1 MSIITKNMFCETGDM
16 EKISLKNY
24 SITVSPVE
32 QYSRE
37 FISHRGAV
45 KLAEDEHEVR
55 IAISDGSNAELRNY
69 LEGFHIPKK
78 VSFYIISKAELA
90 SYIGE
95 TTVIDPV
102 QKKNESSQERA
113 IALDAITEGAPVVNI
128 INAICIEAIRLD
140 SSDIHIE
147 AHADSVYIRYRIDGI
162 LRIVK
167 KIDKSVFLTISNRI
181 KIMANLNP
189 LEQRLPQDG
198 RMSVTIG
205 DTTID
210 LRVSIIPIT
219 NGESIVLR
227 IFNKSTRLMTL
238 DELGFYPDN
247 LNRIRKAARE
257 PYGLILLTGPT
268 GSGKTTT
275 LHGLIIGLPVQEL
288 KIIAIEDPVEQIIP
302 GVSQVQI
309 NDEIN
314 LSFDGML
321 RRVLRQDPNVIMV
334 GEIRDNPTAELA
346 LRSALTGHLILSTLH
361 TNDSVSVIAR
371 LENMGL
377 EPYLIAA
384 VLKCSVAQRLVRKCC
399 PVCGKKTSLD
409 KKTKAL
415 FTRYRIAAESM
426 VRAEGCASC
435 DFTGYKG
442 RTIIGE
448 VFTVDTVI
456 EEMIIGRKSSPDI
469 RKYAE
474 TKGMI
479 PMARDGLQKAA
490 DGITTVSEVER
501 EAVL

>member
-1 MSIITKNMFCETGDM
+1 M
-16 EKISLKNY
+16 EKINLKNY
-24 SITVSPVE
+24 PFDLSNME

-37 FISHRGAV
+37 FISHRGAI
-45 KLAEDEHEVR
+45 KLAENDHEVR
-55 IAISDGSNAELRNY
+55 VAISDQNNSELRNH
-69 LEGFHIPKK
+69 LEEFHIPKK
-78 VSFYIISKAELA
+78 VLFYAISKAELA

-95 TTVIDPV
+95 TTVIEPV
-102 QKKNESSQERA
+102 HRQKGSVQGQA

-128 INAICIEAIRLD
+128 INAICIEAIRLE

-198 RMSVTIG
+198 RMSVTIE

-227 IFNKSTRLMTL
+227 IFSKSTRLLSL
-238 DELGFYPDN
+238 DELGFYHDN
-247 LNRIRKAARE
+247 LARIKKAARE

-275 LHGLIIGLPVQEL
+275 LHGLIAGLPVQEL
-288 KIIAIEDPVEQIIP
+288 KIITIEDPVEQIIP

-361 TNDSVSVIAR
+361 TNDSFSVITR

-384 VLKCSVAQRLVRKCC
+384 VLKCSVAQRLVRKRC
-399 PVCGKKTSLD
+399 PRCGKKTRAD

-415 FTRYRIAAESM
+415 FTKYHITADSLFRT
-426 VRAEGCASC
+426 EGCAAC

-442 RTIIGE
+442 RTIISE
-448 VFTVDTVI
+448 VFTVDSAI
-456 EEMIIGRKSSPDI
+456 EEMIIERKGSSEI
-469 RKYAE
+469 LRYAAK
-474 TKGMI
+474 KGMI
-479 PMARDGLQKAA
+479 SMAQDGLQKVA
-490 DGITTVSEVER
+490 DGITTLSEVER

>member
-1 MSIITKNMFCETGDM
+1 M
-16 EKISLKNY
+16 EKISLKDY
-24 SITVSPVE
+24 PVDALKTG

-37 FISHRGAV
+37 FISHRGV
-45 KLAEDEHEVR
+45 IKLSETEHEVR
-55 IAISDGSNAELRNY
+55 IAISDQNNPELRNY
-69 LEGFHIPKK
+69 LESFHIPKK
-78 VSFYIISKAELA
+78 VYFYAISKAELA
-90 SYIGE
+90 SYVGE
-95 TTVIDPV
+95 TTVINPAGQTKGLAQD
-102 QKKNESSQERA
+102 RA

-128 INAICIEAIRLD
+128 INAICIEAIRLE

-162 LRIVK
+162 LRVVK
-167 KIDKSVFLTISNRI
+167 KIDKSVFLTISNRV

-198 RMSVTIG
+198 RMSVTIE
-205 DTTID
+205 DATID

-227 IFNKSTRLMTL
+227 IFNKSTRLLSL

-247 LNRIRKAARE
+247 LDQIKKVAKE

-275 LHGLIIGLPVQEL
+275 LHGLIAGLPVQEL
-288 KIIAIEDPVEQIIP
+288 KIITIEDPVEQIIP

-361 TNDSVSVIAR
+361 TNDSFSVITR
-371 LENMGL
+371 LENMGI

-399 PVCGKKTSLD
+399 PYCGGKTSAD

-415 FTRYRIAAESM
+415 FSKYQIAADSM
-426 VRAEGCASC
+426 IRAEGCAAC

-442 RTIIGE
+442 RTIISE
-448 VFTVDTVI
+448 VFVVDSVI
-456 EEMIIGRKSSPDI
+456 EEMIIEKKSS
-469 RKYAE
+469 AE
-474 TKGMI
+474 ILRHAVKKGMI
-479 PMARDGLQKAA
+479 SMARDGLQKVA
-490 DGITTVSEVER
+490 DGVTSLSEVER
-501 EAVL
+501 EVAL

>member
-1 MSIITKNMFCETGDM
+1 M
-16 EKISLKNY
+16 EKISLKNHP
-24 SITVSPVE
+24 IDSPSLV

-37 FISHRGAV
+37 FISHRGAI
-45 KLAEDEHEVR
+45 KLSETDHEVR
-55 IAISDGSNAELRNY
+55 VAISDSGNLELQNY

-78 VSFYIISKAELA
+78 VVFYAISKAELA
-90 SYIGE
+90 SYVGE
-95 TTVIDPV
+95 TTVIEPV
-102 QKKNESSQERA
+102 QQKKDLGRDHA

-128 INAICIEAIRLD
+128 INAICIEAIRLE

-147 AHADSVYIRYRIDGI
+147 AHADSVYIRYRIDGV

-198 RMSVTIG
+198 RMSVTIE
-205 DTTID
+205 DTAID

-227 IFNKSTRLMTL
+227 IFTKSARLLSL

-247 LNRIRKAARE
+247 LSRIKRVARE

-275 LHGLIIGLPVQEL
+275 LHGLIAGFPVQEL
-288 KIIAIEDPVEQIIP
+288 KIITIEDPVEQIIP
-302 GVSQVQI
+302 GVNQVQI

-361 TNDSVSVIAR
+361 TNDSFSVITR

-384 VLKCSVAQRLVRKCC
+384 VLKCSVAQRLVRTCC
-399 PVCGKKTSLD
+399 PKCGKKTSPD

-415 FTRYRIAAESM
+415 FTKYRITANSIM
-426 VRAEGCASC
+426 RAEGCASC

-442 RTIIGE
+442 RTIISE
-448 VFTVDTVI
+448 VFTVDSVI
-456 EEMIIGRKSSPDI
+456 ENMIIERKNSAEVL
-469 RKYAE
+469 RYAAAQ
-474 TKGMI
+474 GMMS
-479 PMARDGLQKAA
+479 MARDGLQKVA
-490 DGITTVSEVER
+490 DGITTLSEVER
-501 EAVL
+501 EVVL